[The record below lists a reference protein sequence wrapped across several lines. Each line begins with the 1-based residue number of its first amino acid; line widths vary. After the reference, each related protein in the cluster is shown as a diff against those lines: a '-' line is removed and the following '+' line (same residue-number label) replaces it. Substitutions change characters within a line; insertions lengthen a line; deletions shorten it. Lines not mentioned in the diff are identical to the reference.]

1 MWGRVTSVWGRVISM
16 WRRILLGIVIVLV
29 LAFLVIQAVPYGR
42 SHSNPPVREEPRWD
56 SPATRELVV
65 GACFDC
71 HSNETS
77 WPWYSNVAP
86 FSWLIQ
92 GHVDDGRKALNFSEW
107 DRPQREADEAAEA
120 VQDGEMPPSSYR
132 FLHSSARLSSE
143 EKQALVRGLL
153 ATLGGQTGRSENGRE
168 RD

>member
-1 MWGRVTSVWGRVISM
+1 MWGRVTSVWGRVISV
-16 WRRILLGIVIVLV
+16 WRRILLGIAIVAV

-77 WPWYSNVAP
+77 WPWYSNIAP
-86 FSWLIQ
+86 VSWLVQ
-92 GHVDDGRKALNFSEW
+92 RDVNDGREALNFSEW
-107 DRPQREADEAAEA
+107 DRPQEKAHDVAE
-120 VQDGEMPPSSYR
+120 VIQEGEMPPNTYR
-132 FLHSSARLSSE
+132 FLHSGARLSSA
-143 EKQALVRGLL
+143 EKQDLIRGLL
-153 ATLGGQTGRSENGRE
+153 ATVGAAATP
-168 RD
+168 